1 MIQGSTYFIEI
12 PPISEFSHSR
22 LNSADYDQALESL
35 RRIRSIH
42 YRKAAFHGMIAVFLQ
57 EYIDNNYVMIEA
69 NQFGRGIIEN
79 QIQILRNEA
88 INLGIFEGKD
98 FLYD

>member
-35 RRIRSIH
+35 RRIRSID
-42 YRKAAFHGMIAVFLQ
+42 YRKAAFHGMLAVLLQ
-57 EYIDNNYVMIEA
+57 EYIDNEYVMIEA
-69 NQFGRGIIEN
+69 NQYGQGIIEN
-79 QIQILRNEA
+79 QIKVLRNEA
-88 INLGIFEGKD
+88 INLGIFESKD
-98 FLYD
+98 FI